1 MIVRLPE
8 RLTQASCLQ
17 SWLQAMNVGTEILQV
32 AEEHTNYC
40 QKEMCVLTPGQGG
53 GSSDCLLELRLAPW
67 SEKPGLTPRHSV
79 QLPSHWLLV
88 LRCLCGVSGLA

>member
-32 AEEHTNYC
+32 AEKHTNYC
-40 QKEMCVLTPGQGG
+40 QKEMCVLTPGQRG
-53 GSSDCLLELRLAPW
+53 GSSDRLLAGAMASPLVREAW
-67 SEKPGLTPRHSV
+67 SEKLGLTPRQSV
-79 QLPSHWLLV
+79 QLPSHIGCW
-88 LRCLCGVSGLA
+88 C